1 MAVTIS
7 DYLLAYSETHTYS
20 LLVDLFRALD
30 LSKFFED
37 TIHFILFYTFTFVLN
52 MNQEQLILIIIGSF
66 DMNLLPRTKL

>member
-7 DYLLAYSETHTYS
+7 YNLLAYSETHTYS
-20 LLVDLFRALD
+20 LLVDLFRAFD
-30 LSKFFED
+30 LSKLFED
-37 TIHFILFYTFTFVLN
+37 AIHFILSDTFTFVLN